1 VVRRADRISPRRYET
16 FLKLDDYFSLNTFGP
31 HSTHAA
37 GEFLTLNNFDIYKG
51 YVKGR
56 NGSSIL
62 NGVANKLANRQ
73 VLSGVVWDTGAAEYA
88 IIQLVDVAGTGSEFW
103 TVQLGV
109 SAAYVQIASL
119 TIASIEQADLFI
131 SNDRCYVFHP
141 ISNKIIEFSAGTF
154 TGRSMGLPMPFI
166 ASVTAVSVGV
176 GSLTGKYTYGVEL
189 VYQVSSVDRLV
200 SSPSRQIVTT
210 RIINEITVTA
220 SNVRVVMSSVIPAAN
235 TLWTHARLW
244 RSKNQ
249 NIDYTDPANPVDAQ
263 GVPDE
268 LYLLQTMT
276 RAAFVSASYTFADDS
291 ITDRN
296 MPATA
301 DFVDIERIEL
311 EPLPNAYIGSQHR
324 GRIWVSRAQGVND
337 TSQANIYYSNS
348 AGTKYAEQYDP
359 GNVIYAEPGD
369 GQQTIKLV
377 SFERDL
383 IAIKE
388 AKTGRIVDG
397 NPDNGFETLDHK
409 IGVSHKRA
417 AAYIPGIGIAAV
429 TNDQGD
435 YKTFGYDLRWSN
447 QWGGQDVSRL
457 IRNQTGALTTSAID
471 FAYLNGKLRISDG
484 TGNFYVL
491 HAEQGKGW
499 SKDVLPLNSRAELM
513 LTFANNTRGIVISRN
528 TFVVEIDKAGVTT
541 DISTATDA
549 SSTISCRLVTHRFQ
563 EGGGRNILE
572 AHYLSIMANL
582 EDSLAAIPYGNGLP
596 WPDGVTAVS
605 TNFVL
610 DPTDY
615 QTKVAL
621 KEREYRLYLERR
633 LTCNFIHYDMTTVA
647 PCTLHG
653 MQLKVVVDEAG
664 MGSESFDPYGVTQF
678 SGTFPTWNTDIILHL
693 TFDENGTIAYDHSGN
708 NRDHTYGAGSGG
720 SRTYD
725 STLIPGGGQSA
736 VAGTG
741 SGWTDA
747 DWTALNYIGDNDGL
761 NSASVTYEYVCSFP
775 SLASEVVIQEGGNGT
790 SYWRMKVNTTGSL
803 EYQLVTSGGSAL
815 SYKWTTAVGIITAGA
830 TLYTIQFVLS
840 NGGLNGQFYAAA
852 RTSAFAAIT
861 TTRSAL

>member
-1 VVRRADRISPRRYET
+1 MVRKAERFNPRRYET
-16 FLKLDDYFSLNTFGP
+16 FLKLEDYFSLNTYGP
-31 HSTHAA
+31 HSTHAP
-37 GEFLTLNNFDIYKG
+37 GEFLTLSNFDIFKG
-51 YVKGR
+51 YVRGR
-56 NGSSIL
+56 LGSGSL
-62 NGVANKLANRQ
+62 NGTTNKLANRQ
-73 VLSGVVWDTGAAEYA
+73 VLAGVVWDTGANEYA
-88 IIQLVDVAGTGSEFW
+88 VIQLLDAAGTGSEFW
-103 TVQLGV
+103 TIRL
-109 SAAYVQIASL
+109 AASQAFVQISAL
-119 TIASIEQADLFI
+119 TIAGIEQADLFI

-154 TGRSMGLPMPFI
+154 TGRSMGLPQPFI
-166 ASVTAVSVGV
+166 TSVTAVSVGV
-176 GSLTGKYTYGVEL
+176 GSITGKYTYGVEL
-189 VYQVSSVDRLV
+189 VYQVSSIDRLV

-210 RIINEITVTA
+210 RIQNEITVTA

-276 RAAFVSASYTFADDS
+276 KAAFVTASYTFADDA

-296 MPATA
+296 IPGNA
-301 DFVDIERIEL
+301 DFVDIDRIEL
-311 EPLPNAYIGSQHR
+311 EPLPNAYVGVQHR

-348 AGTKYAEQYDP
+348 SGTKYAEQYDP
-359 GNVIYAEPGD
+359 TNIIYAEPGD

-388 AKTGRIVDG
+388 SKTGRIVDG
-397 NPDNGFETLDHK
+397 NPDNGFETLDFK

-417 AAYIPGIGIAAV
+417 AAYIPGIGVAAI

-435 YKTFGYDLRWSN
+435 FKIFGYDYKWSN
-447 QWGGQDVSRL
+447 QWGGADVSRL
-457 IRNQTGALTTSAID
+457 IRNQTAALNTAATD
-471 FAYLNGKLRISDG
+471 FAYLNGKLWISDG
-484 TGNFYVL
+484 TGSYYVL
-491 HAEQGKGW
+491 NAEQGKGW
-499 SKDVLPLNSRAELM
+499 GKYTYAMNSRAELT

-528 TFVVEIDKAGVTT
+528 TYVVEVDKAAATT
-541 DISTATDA
+541 DINTSTDVAGV
-549 SSTISCRLVTHRFQ
+549 ISCRLVTHRFQ
-563 EGGGRNILE
+563 AEGGRNILE
-572 AHYLSIMANL
+572 AKYLSMMANL
-582 EDSLAAIPYGNGLP
+582 DDYMYAIPYGNGLP

-605 TNFVL
+605 TNFTL

-615 QTKVAL
+615 QTKIAL

-633 LTCNFIHYDMTTVA
+633 LTCNFIHYDMTTTA

-653 MQLKVVVDEAG
+653 MQLAVIVDEAG
-664 MGSESFDPYGVTQF
+664 MGAESFDPYGVTPF
-678 SGTFPTWNTDIILHL
+678 SGSFPTWNTDIILHL
-693 TFDENGTIAYDHSGN
+693 TFDENGATTYDHSGN
-708 NRDHTYGAGSGG
+708 NRDHLYAAGVGG
-720 SRTYD
+720 TRTYD
-725 STLIPGGGQSA
+725 ATLIPGGGQSA

-741 SGWTDA
+741 SGWSDA

-761 NSASVTYEYVCSFP
+761 NSASLTYEYVCSFP
-775 SLASEVVIQEGGNGT
+775 TLAAEVVIHEGGDGNA
-790 SYWRMKVNTTGSL
+790 YWRIKVNTTGSL
-803 EYQLVTSGGSAL
+803 EYQLLTNGGSAL
-815 SYKWTTAVGIITAGA
+815 AYKWTTATGVITAGA
-830 TLYTIQFVLS
+830 SLYTIQFVLS
-840 NGGLNGQFYAAA
+840 NGGLNGQFYAAP
-852 RTSAFAAIT
+852 RVSAFAALT